1 MSTKV
6 TTMRLPTTQAAELA
20 VVARVDGVPV
30 SEIVRA
36 AIYEYI
42 AARRI
47 HPEFKERLRKCME
60 KDREALERLAEDE
73 GE

>member
-1 MSTKV
+1 MSFKATSL
-6 TTMRLPTTQAAELA
+6 RLPPELA
-20 VVARVDGVPV
+20 EELAGVARVDGVPV

-47 HPEFKERLRKCME
+47 HPEFKERLRRCME
-60 KDREALERLAEDE
+60 EDRKALERLAE
-73 GE
+73 